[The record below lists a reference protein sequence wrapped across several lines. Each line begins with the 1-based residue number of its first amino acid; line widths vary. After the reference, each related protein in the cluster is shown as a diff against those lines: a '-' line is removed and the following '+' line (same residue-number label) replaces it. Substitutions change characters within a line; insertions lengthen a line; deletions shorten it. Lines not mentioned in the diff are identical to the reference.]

1 MPRAL
6 CGVPRGTLENLRKS
20 LYQLRDLAWSD
31 PDPWSPYP
39 ELPHPVLGAFGP
51 SLGNTSGPLFKI
63 VKALPLC
70 KGRENLETLVHRHHS
85 CFPSWGCGCLIL
97 GCLLTCKGDLPKNM
111 LAWNLSPW
119 APNRVFS
126 HGDFE
131 KIEMWA

>member
-31 PDPWSPYP
+31 PDPWSPYL

-51 SLGNTSGPLFKI
+51 SLGNTSGTLFKI

-70 KGRENLETLVHRHHS
+70 KGRENLD
-85 CFPSWGCGCLIL
+85 L
-97 GCLLTCKGDLPKNM
+97 GPLPPLLFSQLGMRMSHPRMFADLQ
-111 LAWNLSPW
+111 
-119 APNRVFS
+119 
-126 HGDFE
+126 G
-131 KIEMWA
+131 